1 MLRRTLL
8 LALGAGLAAPALAQ
22 TGAAGR
28 RTIFSVR
35 YTSLDQWNRIR
46 RALATVKGVDDVRID
61 AIGRDGAMVAIQHS
75 VGIEELRTE
84 MRRRGLALTDE
95 SYGLSIR
102 LAGER

>member
-8 LALGAGLAAPALAQ
+8 LALGAALAGPALAQ
-22 TGAAGR
+22 GTAGR

-35 YTSLDQWNRIR
+35 YTSLDHWNRIR

-75 VGIEELRTE
+75 VGMEELRTE
-84 MRRRGLALTDE
+84 MRRRGLSLTDE
-95 SYGLSIR
+95 SYGPSIR

>member
-1 MLRRTLL
+1 MLRRAFLVA
-8 LALGAGLAAPALAQ
+8 ALSAVAAPALAQ
-22 TGAAGR
+22 GSGPR

-95 SYGLSIR
+95 SYGPSIR